1 MIKTVIKIAVA
12 ALVVHAC
19 WRSANV
25 ALRQYKF
32 KDAIHETLLFSNAKT
47 DAQLSARVIE
57 LARQLEVP
65 LDPDNVAVVHQENQ
79 TIVKVVYT
87 DMVELVPT
95 KFYPW
100 EFKMSV
106 DAFNANMP
114 TSRDVGAP
122 GR

>member
-1 MIKTVIKIAVA
+1 MIKTVIKLAVA

-47 DAQLSARVIE
+47 DAQLQARVIE

-79 TIVKVVYT
+79 TIVNVVYT

-114 TSRDVGAP
+114 SSRDI